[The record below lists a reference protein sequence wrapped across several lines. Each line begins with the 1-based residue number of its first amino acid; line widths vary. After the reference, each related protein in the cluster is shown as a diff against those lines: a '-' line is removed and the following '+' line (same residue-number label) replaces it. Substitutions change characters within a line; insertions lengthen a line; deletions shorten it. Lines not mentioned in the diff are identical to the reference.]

1 MDLQSPPRLDRLED
15 LRALKVD
22 PGRLYSATHEEILG
36 GWTTDIY
43 FLKTRDVLRAAGRL
57 DVPVTAEIFA
67 RQEGVFAGLG
77 EVLSLLDRKGT
88 DLAVEALPEGESF
101 ASKEVLVRI
110 RGTYEAFG
118 LYETVLLGM
127 LASST
132 GWATAARRCVEAAEG
147 LPVICF
153 GSRHVHPAVA
163 PVMER
168 AAVVGGCV
176 DASCILGAKL
186 LGKDPKGTI
195 PHAAILLA
203 GDTVELARVYDGLL
217 PEGEPRTVLVDTFKD
232 EAEEALRV
240 AEALGDR
247 LSAVRLD
254 TPANGRGDPRP
265 GAGGSLPPQPG
276 GVRSC
281 GGPGV
286 RRLESRSDSPPGG
299 SGGCWLR
306 GGELHHPR
314 HAPGHDHG
322 SEGSGRE
329 AGGQA
334 RPVARSVAE
343 RTTEARALT
352 PNGRGRREPA
362 LLRPHEGLSSFW
374 P

>member
-77 EVLSLLDRKGT
+77 EALSLLDRKGT
-88 DLAVEALPEGESF
+88 DLVVEALPEGESF

-254 TPANGRGDPRP
+254 TPGER
-265 GAGGSLPPQPG
+265 G
-276 GVRSC
+276 GVT
-281 GGPGV
+281 PDLV
-286 RRLESRSDSPPGG
+286 REVRYRLNLAGYG
-299 SGGCWLR
+299 HVAVLVSGGLSPDR
-306 GGELHHPR
+306 IRLL
-314 HAPGHDHG
+314 A
-322 SEGSGRE
+322 E
-329 AGGQA
+329 AGAAGFGVGSYITHA
-334 RPVARSVAE
+334 TPRDMTMDLKEVDGKPVAK
-343 RTTEARALT
+343 
-352 PNGRGRREPA
+352 RGRLPGPLPNER
-362 LLRPHEGLSSFW
+362 LKRVR
-374 P
+374 